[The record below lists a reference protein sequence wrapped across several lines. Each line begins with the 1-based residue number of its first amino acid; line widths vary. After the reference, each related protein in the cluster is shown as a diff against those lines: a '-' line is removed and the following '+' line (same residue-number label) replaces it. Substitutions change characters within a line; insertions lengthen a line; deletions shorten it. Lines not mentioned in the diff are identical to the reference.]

1 MYKKTN
7 NTQKRRKTNNYK
19 KRTTNKKYNKPN
31 KNKYDKIVRNYD
43 VVNTEYI
50 TVSTIKFKSNIF
62 KRRFKITTKD
72 RNIILN
78 KLGLKI
84 LDKSD
89 KLGLKVL
96 DNSEMIRFS
105 KYYNPNEQ
113 KILCGIFNELFDNI
127 EEYVN
132 NITSKIVYGH
142 IYQTIFGHQTIRL
155 PNKYYEPNKFIIELP
170 FNFSVSKFEKR
181 INVSLNLHECL
192 KIICS
197 CLKLTN
203 IFKDSYNISSQYDKI
218 YDSMIDKL
226 NVSPSINGFIYED
239 NKFSYGFFINNKDD
253 KREIMKQSKIILS
266 STINTGYVLPSEIN
280 KFIASISKSLT
291 RVKRVSFDK
300 K

>member
-1 MYKKTN
+1 MYNKMN
-7 NTQKRRKTNNYK
+7 NTPKRRKSNNYK

-31 KNKYDKIVRNYD
+31 KNKDDKIVRNYN

-62 KRRFKITTKD
+62 KHKFKITTKD

-84 LDKSD
+84 LDKS
-89 KLGLKVL
+89 
-96 DNSEMIRFS
+96 EMIRFS

-113 KILCGIFNELFDNI
+113 ELLCGIFNELFDNI

-132 NITSKIVYGH
+132 KITSKILYNH
-142 IYQTIFGHQTIRL
+142 NQTICGYHVINL
-155 PNKYYEPNKFIIELP
+155 PNKFQPSRYIVQLP

-192 KIICS
+192 KMICS

-266 STINTGYVLPSEIN
+266 SAINTGYVLPSEIN

>member
-31 KNKYDKIVRNYD
+31 KNKDDKIVRNYD

-50 TVSTIKFKSNIF
+50 TVSMIKFKSNIF
-62 KRRFKITTKD
+62 KRKFKITTKD

-78 KLGLKI
+78 KLGLKV
-84 LDKSD
+84 LDK
-89 KLGLKVL
+89 
-96 DNSEMIRFS
+96 SEMIRFS

-113 KILCGIFNELFDNI
+113 ELLCGIFNELFDNI

-132 NITSKIVYGH
+132 NITSKILYNH
-142 IYQTIFGHQTIRL
+142 NQTIYGYHIINL
-155 PNKYYEPNKFIIELP
+155 PNKFQPNRYIVQLP

-203 IFKDSYNISSQYDKI
+203 VFKDSYNISSQYDKI

-253 KREIMKQSKIILS
+253 KREIMKRSKIILS
-266 STINTGYVLPSEIN
+266 STINTGYVLPSEII
-280 KFIASISKSLT
+280 KFIASVSKSLT

>member
-1 MYKKTN
+1 MYNKTN
-7 NTQKRRKTNNYK
+7 NIQKRRKTNNYK
-19 KRTTNKKYNKPN
+19 KRTTNKKYNKSN
-31 KNKYDKIVRNYD
+31 KNKDDKIVRNYD
-43 VVNTEYI
+43 VVNTKYI

-62 KRRFKITTKD
+62 KHKFKITTKD

-113 KILCGIFNELFDNI
+113 EILCRIFNELFDNI

-132 NITSKIVYGH
+132 KITSKILYDH
-142 IYQTIFGHQTIRL
+142 NQTIFGHQTIRL

-170 FNFSVSKFEKR
+170 FNFSVSKFEKK

-192 KIICS
+192 KMICS

>member
-1 MYKKTN
+1 MYNKMN
-7 NTQKRRKTNNYK
+7 NTPKRRKSNNYK

-31 KNKYDKIVRNYD
+31 KNKDDKIVRNYN

-62 KRRFKITTKD
+62 KHKFKITTKD

-84 LDKSD
+84 LDKS
-89 KLGLKVL
+89 
-96 DNSEMIRFS
+96 EMIRFS

-113 KILCGIFNELFDNI
+113 ELLCGIFNELFDNI

-132 NITSKIVYGH
+132 KITSKILYNH
-142 IYQTIFGHQTIRL
+142 NQTICGYHVINL
-155 PNKYYEPNKFIIELP
+155 PNKFQPSRYIVQLP

-192 KIICS
+192 KMICS

-218 YDSMIDKL
+218 YDSIIDKL

-266 STINTGYVLPSEIN
+266 SAINTGYVLPSEIN

>member
-31 KNKYDKIVRNYD
+31 KNKDDKIVRNYD

-50 TVSTIKFKSNIF
+50 TVSMIKFKSNIF
-62 KRRFKITTKD
+62 KRKFKITTKD

-78 KLGLKI
+78 KLGLKV
-84 LDKSD
+84 LDK
-89 KLGLKVL
+89 
-96 DNSEMIRFS
+96 SEMIRFS

-113 KILCGIFNELFDNI
+113 ELLCGIFNELFDNI

-142 IYQTIFGHQTIRL
+142 IYQTIYGNHIINL
-155 PNKYYEPNKFIIELP
+155 PNKFQPNRYIVQLP

-203 IFKDSYNISSQYDKI
+203 VFKDSYNISSQYDKI

-253 KREIMKQSKIILS
+253 KREIMKRSKIILS
-266 STINTGYVLPSEIN
+266 STINTGYVLPSEII
-280 KFIASISKSLT
+280 KFIASVSKSLT

>member
-1 MYKKTN
+1 MERVYILYNNGEIIMYKKTN

-19 KRTTNKKYNKPN
+19 KRTTNKKYDTPIKDNN
-31 KNKYDKIVRNYD
+31 NDVKIVRNYKII
-43 VVNTEYI
+43 NTKNI
-50 TVSTIKFKSNIF
+50 TVSSIDFKLNLFNRKFKIS
-62 KRRFKITTKD
+62 KKD

-84 LDKSD
+84 LDKS
-89 KLGLKVL
+89 
-96 DNSEMIRFS
+96 EATRFS

-113 KILCGIFNELFDNI
+113 EMLCGVFNEIFDNI
-127 EEYVN
+127 EMCVN
-132 NITSKIVYGH
+132 LITNRFLYNSKKS
-142 IYQTIFGHQTIRL
+142 IFGYQIIRL
-155 PNKYYEPNKFIIELP
+155 PNKHDEPNKFIMELP
-170 FNFSVSKFEKR
+170 FDFNVSKFEKR
-181 INVSLNLHECL
+181 MNVSLNLHECL
-192 KIICS
+192 KMICS

-266 STINTGYVLPSEIN
+266 ST
-280 KFIASISKSLT
+280 K
-291 RVKRVSFDK
+291 
-300 K
+300 

>member
-31 KNKYDKIVRNYD
+31 KNKDDKIVRNYD

-50 TVSTIKFKSNIF
+50 TVSMIKFKSNIF
-62 KRRFKITTKD
+62 KRKFKITTKD

-78 KLGLKI
+78 KLGLKV
-84 LDKSD
+84 LDK
-89 KLGLKVL
+89 
-96 DNSEMIRFS
+96 SEMIRFS

-113 KILCGIFNELFDNI
+113 ELLCGIFNELFDNI

-132 NITSKIVYGH
+132 NITSKILYNH
-142 IYQTIFGHQTIRL
+142 NQTICGYHIINL
-155 PNKYYEPNKFIIELP
+155 PNKFQPNRYIVQLP

-203 IFKDSYNISSQYDKI
+203 VFKDSYNISSQYDKI

-253 KREIMKQSKIILS
+253 KREIMKRSKIILS
-266 STINTGYVLPSEIN
+266 STINTGYVLPSEII
-280 KFIASISKSLT
+280 KFIASVSKSLT

>member
-31 KNKYDKIVRNYD
+31 KNKDDKIVRNYD
-43 VVNTEYI
+43 VVNTKYI

-62 KRRFKITTKD
+62 KHKFKITTND

-113 KILCGIFNELFDNI
+113 EILCGIFNELFDNI

-132 NITSKIVYGH
+132 KITSKILYNH
-142 IYQTIFGHQTIRL
+142 NQTICGYHVINL
-155 PNKYYEPNKFIIELP
+155 PNKFQPSRYIVQLP

-203 IFKDSYNISSQYDKI
+203 VFKDSYNISSQYDKI

-253 KREIMKQSKIILS
+253 KREIMKRSKIILS
-266 STINTGYVLPSEIN
+266 STINTGYVLPSEII
-280 KFIASISKSLT
+280 KFIASVSKSLT

>member
-1 MYKKTN
+1 MYNKMN
-7 NTQKRRKTNNYK
+7 NTPKRRKSNNYK

-31 KNKYDKIVRNYD
+31 KNKDDKIVRNYN

-62 KRRFKITTKD
+62 KHKFKITTKD

-84 LDKSD
+84 LDKS
-89 KLGLKVL
+89 
-96 DNSEMIRFS
+96 EMIRFS

-113 KILCGIFNELFDNI
+113 ELLCGIFNELFDNI

-132 NITSKIVYGH
+132 NITSKILYNH
-142 IYQTIFGHQTIRL
+142 NQTICGYHVINL
-155 PNKYYEPNKFIIELP
+155 PNKFQPSRYIVQLP

-192 KIICS
+192 KMICS

-266 STINTGYVLPSEIN
+266 SAINTGYVLPSEIN

>member
-31 KNKYDKIVRNYD
+31 KNKDNKIVRNYD

-50 TVSTIKFKSNIF
+50 TVSIIKFKSNIF
-62 KRRFKITTKD
+62 KRKFKITTKD

-78 KLGLKI
+78 KLGLKV
-84 LDKSD
+84 LDKS
-89 KLGLKVL
+89 
-96 DNSEMIRFS
+96 EIIRFS

-113 KILCGIFNELFDNI
+113 EMLYGIFNELFDNI

-142 IYQTIFGHQTIRL
+142 IYQTIYGHHIINL
-155 PNKYYEPNKFIIELP
+155 PNKFQPNRYIVELP

-203 IFKDSYNISSQYDKI
+203 VFKDSYNISSQYDKI

-253 KREIMKQSKIILS
+253 KREIMKHSKIILS
-266 STINTGYVLPSEIN
+266 STINTGYVLPSEII
-280 KFIASISKSLT
+280 KFIASVSKSLT

>member
-31 KNKYDKIVRNYD
+31 KNKNDKIVRNYD
-43 VVNTEYI
+43 VVDTEDI
-50 TVSTIKFKSNIF
+50 TVSIIKFKSNIF
-62 KRRFKITTKD
+62 KHKFKITTKD

-89 KLGLKVL
+89 KLGLKGL

-113 KILCGIFNELFDNI
+113 EILCGIFNELFDNI

-132 NITSKIVYGH
+132 EITSKILYSH
-142 IYQTIFGHQTIRL
+142 NQTICGYHVINL
-155 PNKYYEPNKFIIELP
+155 PNKFQPNRYIVQLP

-192 KIICS
+192 KMICS